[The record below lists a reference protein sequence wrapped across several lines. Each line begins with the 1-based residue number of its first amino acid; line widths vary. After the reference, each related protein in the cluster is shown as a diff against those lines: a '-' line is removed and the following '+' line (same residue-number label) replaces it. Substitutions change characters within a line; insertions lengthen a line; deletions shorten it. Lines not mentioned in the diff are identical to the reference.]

1 VRRARRPRVPAR
13 RRGARRH
20 APRLRR
26 PRGAAP
32 HARRRPRDAGAV
44 PHRARRRRGPG
55 RGAHRGRR
63 RLRHEALQPRG
74 ARRAPAWAAAP
85 LGDGGRAAGLRARRG
100 RPRARRGQPRG
111 PPRRRPR
118 RAHRHR
124 VRAAALPHAQPQA
137 RALQGPDPRPGV
149 ELRLRRPVQRRRA
162 LHLLPAQEDRR
173 RALTDDPH
181 RAGRGVRAQAGGV
194 VLRARSLRTRLVALT
209 LVLLAVAA
217 VVIGLVTALAVRHS
231 LISRLDA
238 DLASI
243 SNGPGRNRP
252 PPDTLGEGPQGGG
265 PPDLIT
271 VSVTDGQV
279 TDARVRTRGGSDRAF
294 PQSDLPPMVAV
305 PPGVRPMT
313 VDLPTLGQYR
323 VVATTRLDGDVQV
336 TGLPEAQLQQ
346 TVTNLVT
353 TEL

>member
-1 VRRARRPRVPAR
+1 
-13 RRGARRH
+13 
-20 APRLRR
+20 
-26 PRGAAP
+26 
-32 HARRRPRDAGAV
+32 
-44 PHRARRRRGPG
+44 
-55 RGAHRGRR
+55 
-63 RLRHEALQPRG
+63 
-74 ARRAPAWAAAP
+74 
-85 LGDGGRAAGLRARRG
+85 
-100 RPRARRGQPRG
+100 
-111 PPRRRPR
+111 
-118 RAHRHR
+118 
-124 VRAAALPHAQPQA
+124 
-137 RALQGPDPRPGV
+137 
-149 ELRLRRPVQRRRA
+149 
-162 LHLLPAQEDRR
+162 
-173 RALTDDPH
+173 
-181 RAGRGVRAQAGGV
+181 

-305 PPGVRPMT
+305 PPGGRPVT
-313 VDLPTLGQYR
+313 VDLPTLGRYR
-323 VVATTRLDGDVQV
+323 VVATTRLDAACRSSAS
-336 TGLPEAQLQQ
+336 PKPSSSRR
-346 TVTNLVT
+346 
-353 TEL
+353 